1 MARSIVVSFQGAE
14 SSFAFKSVDRASVY
28 GKRRRVALD
37 QNGNPCTR
45 ASLLDDGSLI
55 LRSGMTGQ
63 GYFLPDGSFL
73 KQTELEGYGSDGEAL
88 AKAPSTLGVPQE
100 LEGPIAPQEVLDLRI
115 ETIYALDPDSLDEA
129 LKSDLEGGNMFRF
142 AFNFRE
148 DYRAEIAVLLSN
160 DNGMFALVGQPVTY
174 EWSRLEAVTELPSV
188 DFDSD
193 DDDLDFDF

>member
-1 MARSIVVSFQGAE
+1 
-14 SSFAFKSVDRASVY
+14 
-28 GKRRRVALD
+28 
-37 QNGNPCTR
+37 
-45 ASLLDDGSLI
+45 
-55 LRSGMTGQ
+55 MTGQ

-88 AKAPSTLGVPQE
+88 VKAPSTLGVPQE
-100 LEGPIAPQEVLDLRI
+100 LEGPIAPQEVLDLRV
-115 ETIYALDPDSLDEA
+115 ETIYALDPDSLNEA
-129 LKSDLEGGNMFRF
+129 LKSDLEGGSMFRF

-148 DYRAEIAVLLSN
+148 DYRAETAVLFAN

-174 EWSRLEAVTELPSV
+174 EWSRLEAVTELPAV